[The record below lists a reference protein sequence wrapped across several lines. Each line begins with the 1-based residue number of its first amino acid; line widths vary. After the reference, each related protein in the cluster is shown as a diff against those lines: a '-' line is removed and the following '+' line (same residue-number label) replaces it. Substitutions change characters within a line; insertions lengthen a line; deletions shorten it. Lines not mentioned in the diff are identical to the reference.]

1 MVSNSQLHA
10 VNTINMYVY
19 IYIYVLM
26 MVISDG

>member
-10 VNTINMYVY
+10 VNTINMYG
-19 IYIYVLM
+19 YIYVLM